1 MTTSKPRSTLAR
13 IIDSGW
19 TTAGAVAAVPLA
31 GAAVATGAWG
41 WAVAAVG
48 AVAIGTARAASSAAR
63 KPHGER
69 VNGVSEH
76 DGDLHTYYYLSS
88 TRVAMIHAQLYR
100 GRLGKE
106 LREIVRNSTTGA
118 EVAAKVPLVGFVT
131 KHARDVAQKYAAE
144 ITPTEETLVSDV
156 LKGLQAGGLIHEAD
170 ADLSRIAPLVSR
182 TEANDQ
188 FLRFT
193 VPGPDIRQAVDK
205 IDPPVD
211 EQQDN
216 DGTFTV
222 AAPGITITASIGR
235 RGRQDDFGDL
245 EHRDYAVVVGVLRNL
260 NPTTRTATVRVIAVY

>member
-1 MTTSKPRSTLAR
+1 MTTSKPESALAK
-13 IIDSGW
+13 ILNSGW
-19 TTAGAVAAVPLA
+19 TAAGAIAAVPLA
-31 GAAVATGAWG
+31 GAAVGTGAWG
-41 WAVAAVG
+41 WAASAVG
-48 AVAIGTARAASSAAR
+48 ALALGVAGAAGSALWHSPDDRGTDD
-63 KPHGER
+63 
-69 VNGVSEH
+69 SEH

-106 LREIVRNSTTGA
+106 LREIVRSSTTGA

-156 LKGLQAGGLIHEAD
+156 LKGLQARGLIHDPD
-170 ADLSRIAPLVSR
+170 ADLSRISPRVSR

-193 VPGPDIRQAVDK
+193 VPGPEIRQAVDK
-205 IDPPVD
+205 IDPPID
-211 EQQDN
+211 DQHDN

-222 AAPGITITASIGR
+222 SAPGITITASIGR

-245 EHRDYAVVVGVLRNL
+245 EHRDNAVVVGVLRNL